1 MEGSVISMATDAAS
15 DLTPILLGV
24 GGALVAV
31 AVTRFGVRWV
41 LSAIGRGGRA

>member
-1 MEGSVISMATDAAS
+1 MATDAAA
-15 DLTPILLGV
+15 DLTPVIVGV

-41 LSAIGRGGRA
+41 LSSIGRGGRA